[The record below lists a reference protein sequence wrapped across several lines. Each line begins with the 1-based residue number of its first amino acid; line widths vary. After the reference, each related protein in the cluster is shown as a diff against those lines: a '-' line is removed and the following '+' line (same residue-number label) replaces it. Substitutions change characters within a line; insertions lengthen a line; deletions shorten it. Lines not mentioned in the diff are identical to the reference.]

1 MSRGLE
7 EDEVCKTEAERTTGC
22 ADAPVRPPDKY
33 GLVGVSDASLSTR
46 APMHPPVYPQACRTK
61 DIDKEFHRRFA
72 KRFSGWQE
80 AVKSASE
87 VLIDEMRTLL
97 ECSAQCESVCI

>member
-1 MSRGLE
+1 MDSSGSQMLHSARALQ
-7 EDEVCKTEAERTTGC
+7 CT
-22 ADAPVRPPDKY
+22 RP
-33 GLVGVSDASLSTR
+33 L
-46 APMHPPVYPQACRTK
+46 YPQTCRTK